1 MCVWAGGACLSFGPS
16 CPLLLFWNVFTN
28 PGLYSLC
35 PSFFPPSIH
44 TFAHFLPLL
53 AGPCHP
59 GWLNSKTT
67 SFRKSSPLLPPN
79 VISFPTQ
86 QTLAED
92 MLLCNSG
99 HRHAWDPVPALTVYP
114 QTSDFASLCLSFVAY
129 KVELIVHRVV
139 RKMPYRKAST
149 QCPAQSRCL
158 TNS

>member
-1 MCVWAGGACLSFGPS
+1 MCGRGCLSVFWPFL
-16 CPLLLFWNVFTN
+16 PVAPVLERFYKPRTLFIVPFI
-28 PGLYSLC
+28 
-35 PSFFPPSIH
+35 FPPSIH

-139 RKMPYRKAST
+139 RKLS
-149 QCPAQSRCL
+149 L
-158 TNS
+158 IHI